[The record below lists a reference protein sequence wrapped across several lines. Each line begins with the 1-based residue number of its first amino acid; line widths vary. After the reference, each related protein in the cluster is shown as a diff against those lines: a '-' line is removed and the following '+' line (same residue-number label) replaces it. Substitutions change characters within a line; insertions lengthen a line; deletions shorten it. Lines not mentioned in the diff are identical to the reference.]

1 MSEDEASHLNL
12 ETLHGLLDGALSPKE
27 TARAEAHLAACSKC
41 SREIASLRAVFDSL
55 ASLPEEPLRLD
66 LRPRVMAGIE
76 PVRRRRFRIGWL
88 LGAQLAGAALA
99 AWIARPWLAG
109 MLSLVRGSLL
119 ADWITSRW
127 VTLTGHIGGAWE
139 MAASSAADTLG
150 SFLAIRWASPIHV
163 VPISQI
169 LCLVAA
175 ACALCVVGN
184 GILLGAARAE
194 SRRSQGSR

>member
-12 ETLHGLLDGALSPKE
+12 ETLHGLLDGALSRE
-27 TARAEAHLAACSKC
+27 EAACAEAHLAACSKC

-76 PVRRRRFRIGWL
+76 PVRRRRFQIGWL
-88 LGAQLAGAALA
+88 LGAQLAGAALG
-99 AWIARPWLAG
+99 AWIARPSLAG
-109 MLSLVRGSLL
+109 MLSPVRGSLL

-127 VTLTGHIGGAWE
+127 VTLTGHIGSAWE
-139 MAASSAADTLG
+139 AVAAPAADALG
-150 SFLAIRWASPIHV
+150 SVLNVRWVSPIPA
-163 VPISQI
+163 VPIPQI
-169 LCLVAA
+169 LGLVAA

-184 GILLGAARAE
+184 GILLRAARVE
-194 SRRSQGSR
+194 SERSEASR